1 MSDSPENLNLNM
13 DAAVVP
19 PHGPGVLL
27 RKAREEKGL
36 DIDDV
41 VQAIKFSARQIEA
54 VEADHL
60 EMLPGTVFVRGIV
73 RSYSRFLKLDPE
85 PLLALLNSEV
95 PVVPPDVRPPDNMGT
110 AMPKTGVHQ
119 IPLLVALS
127 ILLLIGAATMAAWH
141 FLAPMPAATPVVTPE
156 PALEEAPAG
165 TPVVVPQPRVEIPA
179 ESTEV
184 APAVPASEMAVIDQ
198 HQLIFEFRGKSWVEV
213 KDGSQRTIMTGQYD
227 AGAREVAVGKPPF
240 QLVVGNAAEVAL
252 QYDDRSVDLKPF
264 TRAEVARLTLE

>member
-19 PHGPGVLL
+19 PHGPGALL

-141 FLAPMPAATPVVTPE
+141 FLAPMPAATPEINRFPPE
-156 PALEEAPAG
+156 NRCHSAAG
-165 TPVVVPQPRVEIPA
+165 E
-179 ESTEV
+179 
-184 APAVPASEMAVIDQ
+184 
-198 HQLIFEFRGKSWVEV
+198 
-213 KDGSQRTIMTGQYD
+213 
-227 AGAREVAVGKPPF
+227 
-240 QLVVGNAAEVAL
+240 
-252 QYDDRSVDLKPF
+252 
-264 TRAEVARLTLE
+264 